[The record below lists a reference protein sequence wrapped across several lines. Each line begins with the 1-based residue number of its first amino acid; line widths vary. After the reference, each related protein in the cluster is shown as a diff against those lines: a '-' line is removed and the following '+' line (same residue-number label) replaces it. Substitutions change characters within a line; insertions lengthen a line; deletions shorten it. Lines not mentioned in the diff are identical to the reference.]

1 MKDINNFIQ
10 EKLKVSSKSKVNRSE
25 PLEPEEVEG
34 PETPGKDYFDEDVVI
49 IGWPF
54 KKKNDDNYKK
64 TKEYIRTHGYRI
76 FNDLEDI
83 DDKEMFDWFC
93 YAYVT
98 GVSNEAIWQQEVNCY
113 VYGPEGAQGY
123 SEK

>member
-10 EKLKVSSKSKVNRSE
+10 EKLKVSSKSKVNKNE

-34 PETPGKDYFDEDVVI
+34 PETPGKDYYDEDVVI

-54 KKKNDDNYKK
+54 KKKNDDDYKK

-83 DDKEMFDWFC
+83 EDRDMWDWFC
-93 YAYVT
+93 YVQHPND
-98 GVSNEAIWQQEVNCY
+98 GSEVNCY

>member
-1 MKDINNFIQ
+1 MKDIDYFIQ
-10 EKLKVSSKSKVNRSE
+10 EKLKVNSKSKINKSE

-83 DDKEMFDWFC
+83 EDKEMFDWFC
-93 YAYVT
+93 YAT
-98 GVSNEAIWQQEVNCY
+98 HEDEKELNCY
-113 VYGPEGAQGY
+113 VYGPEGVQGY
-123 SEK
+123 SKNNE

>member
-1 MKDINNFIQ
+1 MKDLKKIIQ

-34 PETPGKDYFDEDVVI
+34 PETSGKDYFDEDVVI

-76 FNDLEDI
+76 FSDLEDI
-83 DDKEMFDWFC
+83 EDKEMFDWFC

-113 VYGPEGAQGY
+113 AYGPEGAQGY

>member
-1 MKDINNFIQ
+1 MKQLYVFIN
-10 EKLKVSSKSKVNRSE
+10 EKLKVSSKSKINKNE

-34 PETPGKDYFDEDVVI
+34 PETPGKDYFDEGVVI

-54 KKKNDDNYKK
+54 KKKNDDNYNK
-64 TKEYIRTHGYRI
+64 TKEYIRTNGYRI
-76 FNDLEDI
+76 FSDLEDI

-93 YAYVT
+93 YAKHPDDDT
-98 GVSNEAIWQQEVNCY
+98 QINCY
-113 VYGPEGAQGY
+113 VYGPEGVQGY